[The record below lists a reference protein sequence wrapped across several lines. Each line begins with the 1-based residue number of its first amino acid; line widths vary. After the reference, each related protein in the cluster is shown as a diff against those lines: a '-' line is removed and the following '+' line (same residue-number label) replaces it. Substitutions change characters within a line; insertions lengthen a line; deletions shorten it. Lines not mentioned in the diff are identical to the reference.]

1 MKKAILVLL
10 VGLLLSGNAY
20 ARTKTSITIKDLK
33 AQGYKY
39 KGSITRRD
47 YMPIPPIPPGGIA
60 GPESF
65 SSGLSAIIA
74 SVVINKP
81 AIEDASIVVCRF
93 KCIRKTRQRINKT
106 WHKFC

>member
-47 YMPIPPIPPGGIA
+47 YIYHLFENDKDFFECARDTTNMR
-60 GPESF
+60 SQYF
-65 SSGLSAIIA
+65 CYHLSDG
-74 SVVINKP
+74 K
-81 AIEDASIVVCRF
+81 
-93 KCIRKTRQRINKT
+93 
-106 WHKFC
+106 